1 MACYGSLQDWGGML
15 QFDLT
20 PDLPGSVKLS
30 SLSINTRPANE
41 VMYQAGAYIF
51 RKGLLKPSDV
61 TVVEPLSDKKV
72 LAPGSASSWLADHA
86 WLPYAV
92 AVRKQFTGK
101 VEQPLPALDK
111 VTALF
116 DEAGKKLISSTGEL
130 ALDYGRGLLK
140 VDSPS
145 VQGFVGTVGTGQA
158 LKASDL
164 TLKVDRRN
172 PWAGV
177 LAISLDGRP
186 LTQSG
191 RLVVFAAAKE
201 EDSGQVWNATRT
213 ALKNPGQVP
222 VMEQW
227 VKGTV
232 TLKVEG
238 KGTFTARALGASGK
252 PGKPLPTSCKHGEL
266 TIPLS
271 PKNASGYYEVIRR

>member
-15 QFDLT
+15 QFDFT

-41 VMYQAGAYIF
+41 VMYQAAAYIF
-51 RKGLLKPSDV
+51 RKGLLKASDV
-61 TVVEPLSDKKV
+61 TVVEPLSDKRV
-72 LAPGSASSWLADHA
+72 LAPGSASSWLADHP
-86 WLPYAV
+86 WLPYAT

-101 VEQPLPALDK
+101 VEQPLPVLDQ

-116 DEAGKKLISSTGEL
+116 DEAGKKIISSTGEL

-140 VDSPS
+140 VDAPC
-145 VQGFVGTVGTGQA
+145 VQGFVGTVGTG
-158 LKASDL
+158 KVRASDL
-164 TLKVDRRN
+164 TLKADPRN

-177 LAISLDGRP
+177 LAISLDGKP
-186 LTQSG
+186 LAQSA
-191 RLVVFAAAKE
+191 RFVIFAATKE
-201 EDSGQVWNATRT
+201 ENSEQVWNATRT
-213 ALKNPGQVP
+213 ALKNPGQAP

-232 TLKVEG
+232 TLKVVG
-238 KGTFTARALGASGK
+238 KGTFTARTLDASGK
-252 PGKPLPTSCKHGEL
+252 PGKPLPTALKRGEL

>member
-15 QFDLT
+15 QFDFT
-20 PDLPGSVKLS
+20 SDLPGSVKLS

-51 RKGLLKPSDV
+51 RRGLLKPSDV

-72 LAPGSASSWLADHA
+72 LAPASASSWLAEHP
-86 WLPYAV
+86 WLPYAA

-101 VEQPLPALDK
+101 VEKPMPALDQ
-111 VTALF
+111 VAALF
-116 DEAGKKLISSTGEL
+116 DQAGKKIVSSTGEL

-140 VDSPS
+140 VDARS
-145 VQGFVGTVGTGQA
+145 VQGFVGTVGTGKV

-164 TLKVDRRN
+164 TLRADPRN

-177 LAISLDGRP
+177 LAVSLDGRP
-186 LTQSG
+186 LAQSA
-191 RLVVFAAAKE
+191 RFVVFAAAKE
-201 EDSGQVWNATRT
+201 ENSGQVWNATRT
-213 ALKNPGQVP
+213 ALKDPGQAP

-238 KGTFTARALGASGK
+238 MGTFTERTLDASGK
-252 PGKPLPTSCKHGEL
+252 PGKPLPTSYKHGEL